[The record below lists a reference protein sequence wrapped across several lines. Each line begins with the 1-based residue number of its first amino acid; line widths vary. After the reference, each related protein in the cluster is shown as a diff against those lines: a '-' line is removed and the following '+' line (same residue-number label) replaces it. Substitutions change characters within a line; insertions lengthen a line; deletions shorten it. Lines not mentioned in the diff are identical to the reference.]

1 MISFLQG
8 TVAART
14 AQSVLLN
21 VNGVGFEVLM
31 SQAGLAKLP
40 QPGEQVAVHTY
51 LQVREDSMT
60 LFGFLS
66 QEEKSLFQRLI
77 GVSGVGPKMAL
88 AALSLYAP
96 AQLVDAI
103 MEQDVDR
110 VQKIPGVGKKTAS
123 RIILE
128 MKGTLEK
135 EATLFGGDASPAASP
150 ASSDALAGAK
160 EALLSLGFTSAEADL
175 ACKGAPEGASEGAL
189 LQYALKRL
197 GSQ

>member
-1 MISFLQG
+1 
-8 TVAART
+8 
-14 AQSVLLN
+14 
-21 VNGVGFEVLM
+21 
-31 SQAGLAKLP
+31 
-40 QPGEQVAVHTY
+40 
-51 LQVREDSMT
+51 
-60 LFGFLS
+60 
-66 QEEKSLFQRLI
+66 
-77 GVSGVGPKMAL
+77 MAL

-135 EATLFGGDASPAASP
+135 EATLFGGDASSAASP
-150 ASSDALAGAK
+150 SNSDALEGSNA
-160 EALLSLGFTSAEADL
+160 ALRYLGFTSAEADL

-197 GSQ
+197 GSK

>member
-1 MISFLQG
+1 
-8 TVAART
+8 
-14 AQSVLLN
+14 
-21 VNGVGFEVLM
+21 
-31 SQAGLAKLP
+31 
-40 QPGEQVAVHTY
+40 
-51 LQVREDSMT
+51 
-60 LFGFLS
+60 
-66 QEEKSLFQRLI
+66 
-77 GVSGVGPKMAL
+77 MAL
-88 AALSLYAP
+88 AALSLYAH

-150 ASSDALAGAK
+150 ASSDVLAGAK